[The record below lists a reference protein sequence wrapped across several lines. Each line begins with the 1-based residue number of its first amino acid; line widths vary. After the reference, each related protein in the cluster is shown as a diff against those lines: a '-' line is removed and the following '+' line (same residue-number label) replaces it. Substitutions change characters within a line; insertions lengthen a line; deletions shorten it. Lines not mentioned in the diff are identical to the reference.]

1 MWASASEK
9 PKSLGLNMGSVYLIY
24 IEREREM
31 ASERARGRSVR
42 VTIRVLGAWGFRG
55 FRAWGIRFQT
65 VVSETTTSVKGVR
78 F

>member
-1 MWASASEK
+1 
-9 PKSLGLNMGSVYLIY
+9 
-24 IEREREM
+24 M

-55 FRAWGIRFQT
+55 LGVLGLWGIRFQT